1 MEGFTLGE
9 LMGELDKDASVIV
22 FTFTKKR
29 GPYVC
34 TACEAWSYV
43 HTACG
48 MHPYLRVESGYC
60 PATVFTGSGGLQCNV
75 FVLLN

>member
-1 MEGFTLGE
+1 
-9 LMGELDKDASVIV
+9 MGELDKEDASVIV
-22 FTFTKKR
+22 FTFTKKLVKH
-29 GPYVC
+29 GP
-34 TACEAWSYV
+34 YV